1 MMETGISVG
10 GRIYTPSDMQT
21 YVRLV
26 ANSHGLRQLMDNLNE
41 VTREFG
47 MKINAKKVMCMCIIP

>member
-1 MMETGISVG
+1 VVV
-10 GRIYTPSDMQT
+10 YTPSDMQT
-21 YVRLV
+21 YVYT
-26 ANSHGLRQLMDNLNE
+26 SGGYQSDGLRQLMDNLNE